1 MTHIRKWQPFS
12 SAAPLA
18 GFPFSEWFGFNP
30 GISNSR
36 TSRALGVDVI
46 RNDEGY
52 VVEASLPGVSPDDI
66 DVTIDGSLLKI
77 RATAGEDE
85 TKSDSSYILRERRRG
100 SYYRALRLP
109 RDIDTENASTEYR
122 DGVLSVT
129 LPAPDSNGS
138 KRLPVNFG

>member
-1 MTHIRKWQPFS
+1 MVK
-12 SAAPLA
+12 
-18 GFPFSEWFGFNP
+18 
-30 GISNSR
+30 
-36 TSRALGVDVI
+36 
-46 RNDEGY
+46 NDDGY
-52 VVEASLPGVSPDDI
+52 VVETSLPGVSPDDI

-77 RATAGEDE
+77 RATVGEDE
-85 TKSDSSYILRERRRG
+85 TKNDSSYILRERRRG

-138 KRLPVNFG
+138 KRLPVNVV